1 MKTKYITLLILASL
15 LFTMC
20 DKKEVKKPEE
30 KPLEKVKDTIPDV
43 PVTQKEV
50 KVVKK
55 DPVITFTVQI
65 GAFKKFGQSLES
77 VPKIIKYSKDD
88 YAKYSLG
95 SFKTVREA
103 VTYMYSIEE
112 DYPDAFVQALKD
124 GEPIHISEALK

>member
-1 MKTKYITLLILASL
+1 MKIKYITMLILVSL

-30 KPLEKVKDTIPDV
+30 KPLEKVKDTIPEV
-43 PVTQKEV
+43 PVAKKEV
-50 KVVKK
+50 KIVKK

-65 GAFKKFGQSLES
+65 GAFKKFGQSMES
-77 VPKIIKYSKDD
+77 VPKVIKYNKDE
-88 YAKYSLG
+88 YSKYSLG

-103 VTYMYSIEE
+103 VNFMYSIEE

-124 GEPIHISEALK
+124 GEPIPISEALK